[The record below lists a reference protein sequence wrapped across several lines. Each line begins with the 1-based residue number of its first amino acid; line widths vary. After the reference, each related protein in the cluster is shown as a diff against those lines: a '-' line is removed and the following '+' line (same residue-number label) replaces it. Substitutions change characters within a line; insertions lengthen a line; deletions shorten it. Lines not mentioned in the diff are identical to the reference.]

1 MEDRQRF
8 VPLSVRMG
16 KREPFDATTGMPY
29 YLWPSIRDWFNTL
42 INRHEY
48 EYISVDNLVL
58 TVSRMFRLPEYPS
71 WRSLTESLAKSDP
84 GMMLDILDLMMR
96 LANDAELK
104 RLEDILFDV
113 AHEYRVDFENQRLIQ
128 RVDDTV
134 YAAYETAVS
143 VQDVA
148 SEHLAKAWLATYSR
162 DTNYDVA
169 VAEATKAVEA
179 VCAPLVIPNDKKP
192 SIGKMIRAIKDSP
205 RNWECS
211 LPATRDR
218 NAVEQFAAAL
228 SLVNYAQS
236 RHAGGLNSSREHS
249 VALLLQAVTVVA
261 WVRER
266 VFRRVKD

>member
-16 KREPFDATTGMPY
+16 KREPFGETVGVPD
-29 YLWPSIRDWFNTL
+29 YLWPSIKHWIGQVTRRFDYSDL
-42 INRHEY
+42 HEL
-48 EYISVDNLVL
+48 ELLVG
-58 TVSRMFRLPEYPS
+58 RMFRLPEFLS
-71 WRSLTESLAKSDP
+71 WGAMLEFAARNADLL
-84 GMMLDILDLMMR
+84 LDIVDVLIRIADHAHLD
-96 LANDAELK
+96 K
-104 RLEDILFDV
+104 LEDILFDV

-162 DTNYDVA
+162 DTNYDAA

-179 VCAPLVIPNDKKP
+179 VCASLVIPNDKTP

-205 RNWECS
+205 DNWECS

-266 VFRRVKD
+266 VFRRVND